1 MSAQVSYPTAHPM
14 RRSVLACAALGL
26 LAACQTPL
34 DFDMRGNFGNA
45 PSTASAVQN
54 ITADRPRPDNRGVIS
69 YPGYQVAIAQRGD
82 TIVEVAT
89 RVGADPQALARF
101 NGLELGDKLRGGEV
115 IALPTRVAESG
126 APASSTVDIQ
136 SMAGQALDRTQAANA
151 GASAAPAP
159 VAEPVRHKVA
169 RGETAYTIARLYN
182 VSVRSLAEWNGLGAD
197 LSVREGQYL
206 LIPTSVAAKE
216 VATSR
221 LAAAAP
227 AAPGVGSATPVPPSA
242 AKPLPRNETP
252 ATAAAKPAQS
262 VAPDLGKTQTITGG
276 KLAMPL
282 DGTIIREYVKGK
294 SDGIDIKGAAGA
306 VVRAADAGTVA
317 AITQD
322 ADQTPIIVIRH
333 ADNLLTVY
341 ANVDNITVRKGANVA
356 RGQSIAKLRSGDAN
370 FLHFEVR
377 KGFDSVDPMPY
388 LR

>member
-1 MSAQVSYPTAHPM
+1 MSAQPSYPTAHPL
-14 RRSVLACAALGL
+14 RRTVLACTALSL
-26 LAACQTPL
+26 MAACQTPL

-45 PSTASAVQN
+45 PSTANAVQN

-82 TIVEVAT
+82 TIVEVAN

-126 APASSTVDIQ
+126 AAAGTVDIQ
-136 SMAGQALDRTQAANA
+136 SMAGQALDRAQPAAN

-159 VAEPVRHKVA
+159 AAEPVRHKVA

-206 LIPTSVAAKE
+206 LIPTSLGAQE

-227 AAPGVGSATPVPPSA
+227 AAPGQGSATPVPPSA
-242 AKPLPRNETP
+242 AKPLPRNET
-252 ATAAAKPAQS
+252 AASTAPKPAQN

-282 DGTIIREYVKGK
+282 DGTIIREYAKGK

-356 RGQSIAKLRSGDAN
+356 RGQGIAKLRSGDAS

>member
-1 MSAQVSYPTAHPM
+1 
-14 RRSVLACAALGL
+14 
-26 LAACQTPL
+26 
-34 DFDMRGNFGNA
+34 
-45 PSTASAVQN
+45 
-54 ITADRPRPDNRGVIS
+54 
-69 YPGYQVAIAQRGD
+69 
-82 TIVEVAT
+82 
-89 RVGADPQALARF
+89 
-101 NGLELGDKLRGGEV
+101 
-115 IALPTRVAESG
+115 
-126 APASSTVDIQ
+126 
-136 SMAGQALDRTQAANA
+136 
-151 GASAAPAP
+151 
-159 VAEPVRHKVA
+159 
-169 RGETAYTIARLYN
+169 
-182 VSVRSLAEWNGLGAD
+182 LAEWNGLGAD

-356 RGQSIAKLRSGDAN
+356 RGQGIAKLRSGDAS